1 MADKNIFGTIGQ
13 LLNLLLNFFCKLG
26 ISFHFFLFSRFT
38 REAESDI
45 YYDTLDSQ
53 DKNRDSYSPA
63 SPMLRSRIPVK
74 MDNYQTPGI
83 RSRSVTQ
90 VCEQKQ
96 SFNQFKVNTEN

>member
-1 MADKNIFGTIGQ
+1 MADKKHFWNNWPIVEF
-13 LLNLLLNFFCKLG
+13 LLQTGHL
-26 ISFHFFLFSRFT
+26 ISFVFFLFSRFT

-63 SPMLRSRIPVK
+63 SPMLRSRIPIK

-96 SFNQFKVNTEN
+96 SFNQFKDNTEN